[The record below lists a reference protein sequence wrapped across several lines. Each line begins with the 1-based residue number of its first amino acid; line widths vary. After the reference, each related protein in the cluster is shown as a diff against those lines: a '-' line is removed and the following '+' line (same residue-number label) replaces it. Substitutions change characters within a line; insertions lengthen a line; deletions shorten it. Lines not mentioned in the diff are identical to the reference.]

1 MKARGG
7 YDLEN
12 QISLNFDELLKSE
25 LKKDLES
32 MKQMSDAELE
42 LQKRMEE
49 QAALQRTNNPRM
61 RYKTEL
67 VERKVDDNPRFGST
81 MRMATPAPPAH
92 FLRVFGQPAR
102 DGLGQFRDEAPSMR
116 QQLMMLNG
124 KATHEASRVG
134 PMEPMYR
141 LLGGDK
147 QNIDGAIR
155 LAYLE
160 ILTRQ
165 PDTDEMAFAKQI
177 VGTGKPAIDG
187 MGDLR
192 WALLNSNEFRYLP

>member
-1 MKARGG
+1 
-7 YDLEN
+7 
-12 QISLNFDELLKSE
+12 
-25 LKKDLES
+25 

-42 LQKRMEE
+42 QQKRMQEMAT
-49 QAALQRTNNPRM
+49 QVQNNPRM
-61 RYKTEL
+61 RYKYET
-67 VERKVDDNPRFGST
+67 VERKTDDNPRFGST
-81 MRMATPAPPAH
+81 LRMATPAPPAH

-102 DGLGQFRDEAPSMR
+102 DGLGQFRDEMPSMR

-134 PMEPMYR
+134 PMEPMFKY
-141 LLGGDK
+141 LGDGK
-147 QNIDGAIR
+147 QDIKGAVR

-160 ILTRQ
+160 ILTRL
-165 PDTDEMAFAKQI
+165 PDAEEMTFARQI
-177 VGTGKPAIDG
+177 VGTGKPALDG